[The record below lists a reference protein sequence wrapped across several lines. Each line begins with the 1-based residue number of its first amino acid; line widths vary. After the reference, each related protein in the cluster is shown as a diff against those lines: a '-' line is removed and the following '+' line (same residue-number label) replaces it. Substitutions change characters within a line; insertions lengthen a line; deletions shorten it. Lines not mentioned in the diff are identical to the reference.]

1 MGGPSVWEWMFYLGL
16 PALLQAIVV
25 SVILSFVIWF
35 VLKKTISQ
43 MGSSG
48 PEDES
53 ALEIVRRRYA
63 KGEIP
68 RREYE
73 QIREDLET
81 GDTGSVLQKEKER
94 TR

>member
-1 MGGPSVWEWMFYLGL
+1 MGGPSAWEWMFYLGL
-16 PALLQAIVV
+16 PALLQAITV

-35 VLKKTISQ
+35 VLKKMDTQ

-48 PEDES
+48 LEDEN
-53 ALEIVRRRYA
+53 AMEIVRRRYA

-73 QIREDLET
+73 QLREDLET
-81 GDTGSVLQKEKER
+81 GDTGSVVQKEKER
-94 TR
+94 AR